1 MSEITTSP
9 KTQISQHAWNPNW
22 VVSPVESR
30 MPRTGFYSLSYAA
43 QENDLSNAVKS
54 LRSQKLG
61 GYITIREACRRLVV
75 SRSMIYGISKLRN
88 WQRILTP
95 ERDLYFLEADVMAAF
110 DERVGTA
117 KYCAPEPEEII
128 VSAAPSG
135 YRNVESIRQQYQ
147 VSSFTVYQAADR
159 HFWRRALVSKR
170 VFFNHEDV
178 QSYFEPVLARGYSLA
193 EAAAYL
199 GIQVEQVAL
208 AARLNGWRRM
218 PGNRFRASD
227 VERRDAA
234 QGVEDYLSLND
245 VVVRLGLRRAHLIK
259 VWKERRWRIIYMRI
273 GEFKM
278 IFVCREDVERYAL
291 ENDSDRYPTDYY
303 TTNDIRQ
310 ALNVSR
316 QRVGQLAQ
324 MYGWR
329 RFYPSSR
336 HVLYLRVDVDVF
348 LANRLEMTKL
358 CI

>member
-1 MSEITTSP
+1 LSEITTSP

-22 VVSPVESR
+22 VVSPAESG

-43 QENDLSNAVKS
+43 QKTDLSNAVES
-54 LRSQKLG
+54 PRSQKFY
-61 GYITIREACRRLVV
+61 GYISVREACRRLGV
-75 SRSMIYGISKLRN
+75 SRSLIYGISKRHY

-128 VSAAPSG
+128 VSAALSG

-147 VSSFTVYQAADR
+147 VGCFTVYQAADR
-159 HFWRRALVSKR
+159 HFWRRARVGNR

-178 QSYFEPVLARGYSLA
+178 QAYFEPEQARGYSPA

-208 AARLNGWRRM
+208 AAWLNGWRRM

-227 VERRDAA
+227 VERRNAA
-234 QGVEDYLSLND
+234 QGVEDYLSLKD

-278 IFVCREDVERYAL
+278 TFVCREDVEQYTL

-303 TTNDIRQ
+303 TTKDIRQ

-324 MYGWR
+324 IHGWR

-336 HVLYLRVDVDVF
+336 HVLYLRVDVDVY
-348 LANRLEMTKL
+348 LANRLAMAKPSA
-358 CI
+358 

>member
-1 MSEITTSP
+1 MSEITTSS

-22 VVSPVESR
+22 VVSPAESG

-43 QENDLSNAVKS
+43 QKTDVSNAVES
-54 LRSQKLG
+54 PRSQKFY
-61 GYITIREACRRLVV
+61 GYISVREACRRLGV
-75 SRSMIYGISKLRN
+75 SRSLIYGISKRHN

-95 ERDLYFLEADVMAAF
+95 ERDLYFLEADVMEAF
-110 DERVGTA
+110 GERVGTA

-159 HFWRRALVSKR
+159 HFWRRALVGKR
-170 VFFNHEDV
+170 MFFNHEDV
-178 QSYFEPVLARGYSLA
+178 QAYFEPVQARGYSLG

-234 QGVEDYLSLND
+234 QGVEDCLSLND

-259 VWKERRWRIIYMRI
+259 VWKERRWRITYMRI
-273 GEFKM
+273 GEYKM
-278 IFVCREDVERYAL
+278 IFVCREEVERYAF
-291 ENDSDRYPTDYY
+291 ENDSDRYPADYY
-303 TTNDIRQ
+303 TTKDIRQ

-324 MYGWR
+324 IHGWR

-336 HVLYLRVDVDVF
+336 HVLYRRVDVDVY
-348 LANRLEMTKL
+348 LANRLAMAKPSA
-358 CI
+358 